1 MDGGCQAV
9 ANTKQMREKG
19 AKTIEYSNHGAGQ
32 MTRTPSWHNSEA
44 TTTIHP
50 NRYSK
55 SYNSHLSSVEN
66 LQELLAGGTGRRLL
80 DGRTALLGAALLLD
94 ELLTTEGL
102 CVGVET
108 EEDGLVA
115 EGVLLLG
122 EGA

>member
-1 MDGGCQAV
+1 
-9 ANTKQMREKG
+9 
-19 AKTIEYSNHGAGQ
+19 
-32 MTRTPSWHNSEA
+32 MTRTPSWHGSEA